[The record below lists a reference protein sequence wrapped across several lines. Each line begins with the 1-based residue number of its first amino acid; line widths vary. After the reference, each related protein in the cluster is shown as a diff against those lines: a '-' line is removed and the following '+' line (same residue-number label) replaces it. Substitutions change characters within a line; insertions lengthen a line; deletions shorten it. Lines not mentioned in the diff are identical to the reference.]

1 MLIAGPLRDYLE
13 STFYPRNVDIL
24 SPIVGT
30 GPGRGYALLFF
41 VVGVMYTILW
51 ILNFNNKNLENLSSQ
66 VKEIIKEG

>member
-1 MLIAGPLRDYLE
+1 M
-13 STFYPRNVDIL
+13 DIL